1 MKNKLLNIRTIN
13 DLIYQKIVS
22 IFFNNFEANSLVKT
36 TFFMRSANCNNH
48 VKIKKIISC
57 FPSFKSLL
65 RRINSLDFNDE
76 RNKNEILFIKICLDL
91 QHRYYIQYDYPLFKV
106 NYFIIQNYIKKNLN
120 VIIKFYQVINQ
131 QNLNYINNKLSIPS
145 FKSI

>member
-1 MKNKLLNIRTIN
+1 MIGSTQIIFNLGSHKEKYGKLTIFTIKKLMKNKLLNIRTIN

-57 FPSFKSLL
+57 FPSFKSIL

-106 NYFIIQNYIKKNLN
+106 NYFII
-120 VIIKFYQVINQ
+120 
-131 QNLNYINNKLSIPS
+131 
-145 FKSI
+145 